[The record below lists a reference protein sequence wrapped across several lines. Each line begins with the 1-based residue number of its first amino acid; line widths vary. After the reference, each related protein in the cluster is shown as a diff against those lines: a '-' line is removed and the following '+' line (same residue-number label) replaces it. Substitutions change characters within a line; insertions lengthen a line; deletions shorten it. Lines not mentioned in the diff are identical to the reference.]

1 MNVYRTIAL
10 AGLIA
15 ALAPLSFAADWPGW
29 RGPNRDGHVADG
41 VAIPEKLPATPAVIW
56 RTPTADGYA
65 SPVVAEGKVV
75 LTDFLADKETAP
87 ATPPAAPTA
96 PAPGAKPAKK
106 KAPPG
111 REIVRALN
119 AADGKEV
126 WRVDLDSQHI
136 DGFGTG
142 PRCTPLIHAGKVYA
156 QSTKGELKCLN
167 LADGKMIWHKN
178 YITDFGQKYMGEKGD
193 AAGAAR
199 HGNAGSPW
207 IDGDHLIALV
217 GAEGAGVVCFNK
229 DTGDVIWKSQDDMV
243 AYAPPI
249 TAQLAGA
256 KQVVVFTAIGV
267 IGLNPADG
275 KLLWRVEVKT
285 KFGRH
290 VTAPV
295 AIGDTVIVSSHMV
308 GIIGIKVSKEGD
320 GFKAEKIW
328 ANKEAAINFASP
340 VAVGDYIY
348 GVGTA
353 SKLIC
358 VDSAKGEVAWDQTG
372 YLLNDPS
379 HAYASMLVLGKNIL
393 MLSDLGELV
402 LFAANPK
409 EFKEISRVKICG
421 PTWCNPP
428 YVDGRLY
435 VRDNK
440 ELQCIDLLKQ

>member
-1 MNVYRTIAL
+1 MPPFRPIAFALFCLL
-10 AGLIA
+10 ATS
-15 ALAPLSFAADWPGW
+15 SFAADWPGW
-29 RGPNRDGHVADG
+29 RGPNRDGHVPEG
-41 VAIPEKLPATPAVIW
+41 IPVPEKIAATPTVIW
-56 RTPTADGYA
+56 RIPTADGFA
-65 SPVVAEGKVV
+65 SPVVADGKVV

-87 ATPPAAPTA
+87 ATPPPAAT
-96 PAPGAKPAKK
+96 PGAKPAKK
-106 KAPPG
+106 KVPAG

-119 AADGKEV
+119 AADGKEI
-126 WRVDLDSQHI
+126 WSVDLDSQHI

-142 PRCTPLIHAGKVYA
+142 PRCTPLIHGGKVYA
-156 QSTKGELKCLN
+156 QSTKGELKCLD
-167 LADGKMIWHKN
+167 LANGKTLWHKN

-207 IDGDHLIALV
+207 IDGDHLFALV
-217 GAEGAGVVCFNK
+217 GGEGAAVVCFNK
-229 DTGDVIWKSQDDMV
+229 DTGDVVWKSQDDMV

-249 TAQLAGA
+249 TLQLAGA
-256 KQVVVFTAIGV
+256 KQLVVFSAIGV

-290 VTAPV
+290 VTAPL

-308 GIIGIKVSKEGD
+308 GVMGIKITKEGD

-340 VAVGDYIY
+340 VAVGDHIY

-358 VDSAKGEVAWDQTG
+358 LDAAKGEVAWDQTG
-372 YLLNDPS
+372 CLLNDAS
-379 HAYASMLVLGKNIL
+379 HAHASMLVLGKNIL
-393 MLSDLGELV
+393 ALTDLGELL
-402 LFAANPK
+402 LFQANPK
-409 EFKEISRVKICG
+409 EFKEISRVKVCG
-421 PTWCNPP
+421 TTWCNPP

-435 VRDNK
+435 VRDGK
-440 ELQCIDLLKQ
+440 ELQCLDLLK